1 MKNRMDKLA
10 HCKENG
16 EGIISISLSCNGAR
30 EFDRNLELA
39 EMLVK
44 SGVNQL
50 MLITYNTN
58 AGFIGSLAP
67 AERTFVKMGIEH
79 GSYETMWEDNV
90 RVLREKYPE
99 LPIIVTP
106 MVGDIITFGQH
117 TFLNKCVELGVD
129 GLDTAQYR
137 CVSDPTG
144 LRKDC
149 EERNLCFIPAI
160 NGGGLSVDKPETLKT
175 MDEQASVA
183 FKELFLV
190 PAMPG
195 SKNGIN
201 GEYWKPFVE
210 RIRRVQKEVNREYP
224 IIGIGGITTAEDA
237 RQIVKISGVDGIH
250 FSSAFMKRLFAN
262 QSLDEIGEWL
272 KEVKKAIS
280 S

>member
-1 MKNRMDKLA
+1 MTNRMDKLK
-10 HCKENG
+10 HCKEHG
-16 EGIISISLSCNGAR
+16 EGIISISLSCNGSR
-30 EFDRNLELA
+30 EFNRNLELA
-39 EMLVK
+39 DMLVN
-44 SGVNQL
+44 SGVNQI

-79 GSYETMWEDNV
+79 GSYEKMWEDNV
-90 RVLREKYPE
+90 KALRSAHPDV
-99 LPIIVTP
+99 PIVVTP
-106 MVGDIITFGQH
+106 MVGDVITFGQH
-117 TFLNKCVELGVD
+117 TFLDKCVELGVD

-137 CVSDPTG
+137 CVSDPTR
-144 LRKDC
+144 LRRDC
-149 EERNLCFIPAI
+149 EDRNLGFIPAI
-160 NGGGLSVDKPETLKT
+160 NGGGLSLERPETLKV
-175 MDEQASVA
+175 MDEQAAVT

-210 RIRRVQKEVNREYP
+210 RIKKVQKEANREYP

-250 FSSAFMKRLFAN
+250 FSSAFMKRIFAN
-262 QSLDEIGEWL
+262 QSLEEISDWL
-272 KEVKKAIS
+272 KEVKGAIS